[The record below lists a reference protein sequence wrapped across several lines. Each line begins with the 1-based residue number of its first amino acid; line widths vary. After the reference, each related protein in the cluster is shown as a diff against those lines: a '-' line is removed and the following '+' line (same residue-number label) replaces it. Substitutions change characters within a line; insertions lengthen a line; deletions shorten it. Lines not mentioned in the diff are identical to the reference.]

1 MQMKITFPGGLRVN
15 AQLGEQVIA
24 TDQGVASGGEG
35 SAPEPFTL
43 FMASIGT
50 CAGIYVLS
58 FCKNHG
64 LPTEG
69 VYLTQRE
76 EPRLALVRPVPGE
89 PLTVATPAG
98 SATPIPGARVEVIGG
113 EGAAGG
119 HDAQV
124 LIGQPD
130 RDGPPILRAGG
141 IGGEVVLGRHG
152 SRL

>member
-69 VYLTQRE
+69 VYLTQEMHYDHAERRMAKIDLKVHVPADFPE
-76 EPRLALVRPVPGE
+76 KYHRVLEKSAELCAVKRALVNPPEITVN
-89 PLTVATPAG
+89 TVA
-98 SATPIPGARVEVIGG
+98 
-113 EGAAGG
+113 
-119 HDAQV
+119 D
-124 LIGQPD
+124 
-130 RDGPPILRAGG
+130 
-141 IGGEVVLGRHG
+141 
-152 SRL
+152 